1 MVPILYYTI
10 LHYSLFGPFSL
21 YHPVISAYPTQSD
34 QFCTKPRSATA
45 FYIIFMNLLLRVSFL
60 NTYCTPVPTVSL
72 SLSLNMRVRDR
83 DYQVPVIR
91 VIPLSKVL
99 REETCDQICISRLFG
114 LLYNMTCW

>member
-83 DYQVPVIR
+83 DYQVPVIPDTVEQSVER
-91 VIPLSKVL
+91 RNL
-99 REETCDQICISRLFG
+99 RPDLHNYLDYLVCCII
-114 LLYNMTCW
+114 